1 MRTLKKFEAD
11 PEVDPVD
18 LAREELW
25 DWDLRKE
32 GGREKEGGEREGR
45 DGGREGVGG
54 TEWHVRRRD

>member
-32 GGREKEGGEREGR
+32 GGREKEGEREREGME
-45 DGGREGVGG
+45 GGRGWEGQSGM
-54 TEWHVRRRD
+54 